1 MLSSPPLLLH
11 YSFLKLAPLLKQTF
25 IELKEMERIVVHLFF
40 CFLIWI
46 NVFCFALMQR
56 GATHTVISFTIHQDD
71 LDVNLINVMQS
82 LLLCVFFFSAV
93 LFCLGCTS
101 DDLLAIATLAA

>member
-11 YSFLKLAPLLKQTF
+11 YSFLKLAPLLKQTS
-25 IELKEMERIVVHLFF
+25 IELKEMERIVVHPDF

-46 NVFCFALMQR
+46 NVFCFALMHR
-56 GATHTVISFTIHQDD
+56 GAMDTVISFTIHQDD

-82 LLLCVFFFSAV
+82 LLLCVFSFQLCFFALV
-93 LFCLGCTS
+93 APQMTCWQ
-101 DDLLAIATLAA
+101 LLH

>member
-11 YSFLKLAPLLKQTF
+11 HSFLKLALLKQTS
-25 IELKEMERIVVHLFF
+25 IELKEVERIVVHPFF

-56 GATHTVISFTIHQDD
+56 GATDTVISFTIHQDD

-82 LLLCVFFFSAV
+82 LLPCVFSFQLCFFALV
-93 LFCLGCTS
+93 APQMTCWQ
-101 DDLLAIATLAA
+101 LLH